1 MKQFIVALLLC
12 ISTIGI
18 AQSPTTERTISTNGS
33 VAIESKEL
41 LYKTDITLSL
51 ENSYYAENPCTSIDE
66 LKTKYFEAAQ
76 KLGVDTSKFIQDDLA
91 YAATGYRK
99 GGTLL
104 HFETKD
110 KAEILKLTSI
120 SMAQVMP
127 SYVQVK
133 DIISEKQ
140 TKELVARAI
149 AEAQKNAN
157 ILAEAS
163 GEKIDRIYS
172 INSYDLDGDSYWRTP
187 SSGPSYLRLT
197 VVYLLKD

>member
-12 ISTIGI
+12 TSVHGI
-18 AQSPTTERTISTNGS
+18 AQNPTTERTISTNGS

-51 ENSYYAENPCTSIDE
+51 ENSYYAENPCTSIEE
-66 LKTKYFEAAQ
+66 LKTKYFEAA
-76 KLGVDTSKFIQDDLA
+76 KNLGVDISKFIQDDLA

-110 KAEILKLTSI
+110 KAEILNVTSI
-120 SMAQVMP
+120 NMAQVMP

-133 DIISEKQ
+133 DIITEKQ
-140 TKELVARAI
+140 TKELVAKAI
-149 AEAQKNAN
+149 AEAQNNAN

-172 INSYDLDGDSYWRTP
+172 INSYNLDGDSYWRTP

>member
-1 MKQFIVALLLC
+1 MKQFIIALLLC
-12 ISTIGI
+12 VSTLGI
-18 AQSPTTERTISTNGS
+18 AQSATSERTISTNGS

-51 ENSYYAENPCTSIDE
+51 ENNYYAENPCTSIEE
-66 LKTKYFEAAQ
+66 LKTKYFEAA
-76 KLGVDTSKFIQDDLA
+76 KNLGVDISKFIQDDLA

-110 KAEILKLTSI
+110 KAEILNVTSI
-120 SMAQVMP
+120 NMAQVMP

-140 TKELVARAI
+140 TKELVEKAI